1 MVSKITDRLA
11 PCPTS
16 PNCVSSLAK
25 DKGHF
30 VEPIPYNGKLDM
42 AQYELLEILH
52 SFKRARMVTIEANY
66 VHAEFVSSI
75 FRFVDDVEFYFDDV
89 NKTIQMKSAS
99 RTGYFDFGVNRRRME
114 KIRKLF
120 E

>member
-1 MVSKITDRLA
+1 MASKVASKLT
-11 PCPTS
+11 PCPES

-25 DKGHF
+25 DKKHF
-30 VEPIPYNGKLDM
+30 IEPIPYSGENAVTQHK
-42 AQYELLEILH
+42 LLEILH
-52 SFKRARMVTIEANY
+52 SFNRARVVRIEEGY
-66 VHAEFVSSI
+66 IHAEFVSSI
-75 FRFVDDVEFYFDDV
+75 FRFVDDVEFYFDDE
-89 NKTIQMKSAS
+89 KKIIHIKSAS